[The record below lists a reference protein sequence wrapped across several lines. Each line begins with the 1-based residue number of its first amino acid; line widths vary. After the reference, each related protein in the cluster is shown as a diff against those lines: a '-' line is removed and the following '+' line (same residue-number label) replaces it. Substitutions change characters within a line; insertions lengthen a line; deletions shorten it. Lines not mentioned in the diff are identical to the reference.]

1 MIAAAKRRPGANRN
15 RELAMIHIAAQQL
28 GMNDDTYRDML
39 WSVGR
44 VRSARDLDRP
54 GRDAVLAHLRGCGW
68 KDAGRRPSPYQRGSQ
83 AALIRHLWTQLAR
96 AGAVQDSSDRALR
109 AFVKAQSAAH
119 DPNRQGWDDPR
130 LLPRPVASLVIEH
143 LKKWEARTDAEAR
156 TAG

>member
-1 MIAAAKRRPGANRN
+1 MTAARASANRSAGRN

-28 GMNDDTYRDML
+28 DMDDSTYRDML

-44 VRSARDLDRP
+44 VRSAKDLDQG

-68 KDAGRRPSPYQRGSQ
+68 KDSSRRPSPYKKGSQ

-96 AGAVQDSSDRALR
+96 AGAVHDGSDRALR

-119 DPNRQGWDDPR
+119 DPNGQGWDDPR
-130 LLPRPVASLVIEH
+130 LLPREVASLVIEH
-143 LKKWEARTDAEAR
+143 LKQWEARIGR
-156 TAG
+156 